1 MTASRGT
8 RRTDIAD
15 SNQGSIEMEVPYP
28 MAAQQIQFYQYRPD
42 SDARHNAVFTPM
54 PTEQPVYSPMI
65 GYPQQQHY
73 MVHPY
78 WQAPQHFARGHPHA
92 HYVPQQVPTPGAS
105 PPLTLAMPM
114 PRTISSNG
122 QMEHGHFLES
132 RHSSP
137 PTPCLSACPS
147 TASSP
152 PPSSVNQTPVHG
164 AGYFNLPI
172 EATKEEMQPL
182 TILDEWSE
190 HGREYHP
197 DSEVKRELIIN
208 EVAETEVHIFPH
220 PGDAKALLPSN
231 YTESFHSAITT
242 VTSSSCP
249 SPSLGPAS
257 PQSIVSPSA
266 YPVAEFVNLR
276 DLTSTSFEPVL
287 AVSPQSFPPLP
298 TLSAED
304 EEHKFD
310 LGHPSFPITP
320 EHETADPFTLAENP
334 SFDSSF
340 CTELDSED
348 EFSFVNFTDP
358 EIAYN
363 GDKRVQLSVGEE
375 EDFLSVHS
383 FGSFD
388 EEDHAAP
395 AGLPSPPAS
404 SFSDAGSCCASKKK
418 QRKMN
423 KRTSSVDSELE
434 FSSFTHAD
442 AHINGHTD
450 GQSTSEATPQDQSN
464 TADDEPETPAN
475 ADGSTPS
482 AAPTNRRGRKQSLT
496 EDPSKTFV
504 CTLCSR
510 RFRRQEHLKRHY
522 RSLHTHDKPFECN
535 DCGKKFSRSDNLA
548 QHARTHGSGAIVMG
562 VLENGELPPHHP
574 YDEEM
579 GHALYEAA
587 QRAAMATSSSSSG
600 SEASSGD
607 SKRALKKRKRDE
619 SL

>member
-1 MTASRGT
+1 
-8 RRTDIAD
+8 
-15 SNQGSIEMEVPYP
+15 
-28 MAAQQIQFYQYRPD
+28 MATQQIQFYQYRPD

-54 PTEQPVYSPMI
+54 PTEQPAYSPMA
-65 GYPQQQHY
+65 GYPHHQQQPQPHPPPPPQQY
-73 MVHPY
+73 MVHQY
-78 WQAPQHFARGHPHA
+78 WQAPAHYARGHPHA
-92 HYVPQQVPTPGAS
+92 HYVPQQVLTPRAS

-114 PRTISSNG
+114 PKILLDSNG
-122 QMEHGHFLES
+122 HMEHGHYLES

-152 PPSSVNQTPVHG
+152 PASSVNQTPVHG

-172 EATKEEMQPL
+172 EASKEEMQPL
-182 TILDEWSE
+182 TFLDDW
-190 HGREYHP
+190 
-197 DSEVKRELIIN
+197 
-208 EVAETEVHIFPH
+208 AENGQVHIFPH
-220 PGDAKALLPSN
+220 PGDAKAALLPSN
-231 YTESFHSAITT
+231 CTDSFHSASTT
-242 VTSSSCP
+242 STSTTANLSSCP
-249 SPSLGPAS
+249 SPSLAPAS
-257 PQSIVSPSA
+257 PQSQVSPAA

-276 DLTSTSFEPVL
+276 DLTSISLEPVIS
-287 AVSPQSFPPLP
+287 APVQSFPPLP

-304 EEHKFD
+304 DEHKFA
-310 LGHPSFPITP
+310 LGNPTFPVTP
-320 EHETADPFTLAENP
+320 EHETADPFTLVENP
-334 SFDSSF
+334 SFETSF

-363 GDKRVQLSVGEE
+363 GDKRLKLSIGEE

-388 EEDHAAP
+388 EDDHAAH
-395 AGLPSPPAS
+395 AGLLSPAS
-404 SFSDAGSCCASKKK
+404 SSDSGSCCAPKKK
-418 QRKMN
+418 AQRKM
-423 KRTSSVDSELE
+423 KRNGSTDSDLE
-434 FSSFTHAD
+434 FQTFTQSD
-442 AHINGHTD
+442 AHINSHAD
-450 GQSTSEATPQDQSN
+450 GQSTSEATPQEQQSTN
-464 TADDEPETPAN
+464 EDNSGSAN

-482 AAPTNRRGRKQSLT
+482 QAPANRRGRKQSLT

-522 RSLHTHDKPFECN
+522 RSLHTQDKPFECN
-535 DCGKKFSRSDNLA
+535 ECGKKFSRSDNLA

-562 VLENGELPPHHP
+562 VLENGELQPHQP

-587 QRAAMATSSSSSG
+587 QRAAMASSSSSSSG
-600 SEASSGD
+600 SEASSSGE

>member
-1 MTASRGT
+1 MEAS
-8 RRTDIAD
+8 
-15 SNQGSIEMEVPYP
+15 YP
-28 MAAQQIQFYQYRPD
+28 MATQQIQFYQYRPD

-54 PTEQPVYSPMI
+54 PAEQPAYSPMA
-65 GYPQQQHY
+65 GYPHHLQHQHPHQQY
-73 MVHPY
+73 MIHQY
-78 WQAPQHFARGHPHA
+78 WQGPAPFAQGHPHA
-92 HYVPQQVPTPGAS
+92 HYVPQQVLTPRAS

-114 PRTISSNG
+114 AMPKMMLDSNAH
-122 QMEHGHFLES
+122 MEHGHFLES

-152 PPSSVNQTPVHG
+152 PASSVNQTPVHG

-172 EATKEEMQPL
+172 EASKEEMQPL
-182 TILDEWSE
+182 TFLDEW
-190 HGREYHP
+190 
-197 DSEVKRELIIN
+197 
-208 EVAETEVHIFPH
+208 AENGQVHIFPH
-220 PGDAKALLPSN
+220 PGDAKAAMVPSN
-231 YTESFHSAITT
+231 GTDSFRSAASTASTINL
-242 VTSSSCP
+242 SSCT
-249 SPSLGPAS
+249 SPSLAPAS
-257 PQSIVSPSA
+257 PQSQVSPSA

-276 DLTSTSFEPVL
+276 DLTSTSLEPV
-287 AVSPQSFPPLP
+287 VSAPVQTFPPLP

-304 EEHKFD
+304 DEHKFA
-310 LGHPSFPITP
+310 LGQAFPITP
-320 EHETADPFTLAENP
+320 EHETADPFTLVENP
-334 SFDSSF
+334 SFDTSF
-340 CTELDSED
+340 CTEFDSED

-363 GDKRVQLSVGEE
+363 GDKRLKLSIGEE

-388 EEDHAAP
+388 EDEHAAH
-395 AGLPSPPAS
+395 AGLLSPPAS
-404 SFSDAGSCCASKKK
+404 SFSDSGSCCASKKK
-418 QRKMN
+418 TQRKM
-423 KRTSSVDSELE
+423 KRTGSTDSDLE
-434 FSSFTHAD
+434 FHSFTQSD
-442 AHINGHTD
+442 AHINSHAD
-450 GQSTSEATPQDQSN
+450 GQSNSDGTPQEQQSN
-464 TADDEPETPAN
+464 NDDNNGSSN

-482 AAPTNRRGRKQSLT
+482 QAPANRRGRKQSLT

-522 RSLHTHDKPFECN
+522 RSLHTQDKPFECN
-535 DCGKKFSRSDNLA
+535 ECGKKFSRSDNLA

-562 VLENGELPPHHP
+562 VLENGELQPHQP
-574 YDEEM
+574 FDEEM

-587 QRAAMATSSSSSG
+587 QRAALATSSSSSA
-600 SEASSGD
+600 SDSSSGE

>member
-1 MTASRGT
+1 
-8 RRTDIAD
+8 
-15 SNQGSIEMEVPYP
+15 MEGPYALVTPP
-28 MAAQQIQFYQYRPD
+28 MQFYQYRPD

-54 PTEQPVYSPMI
+54 PTEQPTYSPMT
-65 GYPQQQHY
+65 GYPQQQQSAAPQY
-73 MVHPY
+73 LVQQY
-78 WQAPQHFARGHPHA
+78 WQGHAAHFPRGHPHA
-92 HYVPQQVPTPGAS
+92 HYVPQQVLTPRAS

-114 PRTISSNG
+114 AMPKMMLDSNG
-122 QMEHGHFLES
+122 HMEHGHFLES

-152 PPSSVNQTPVHG
+152 PASSVNQTPVHS

-172 EATKEEMQPL
+172 EASKEEMQPL
-182 TILDEWSE
+182 TYLDEWSE
-190 HGREYHP
+190 SGQ
-197 DSEVKRELIIN
+197 
-208 EVAETEVHIFPH
+208 VHIFPH
-220 PGDAKALLPSN
+220 PGDAKAALVPSN
-231 YTESFHSAITT
+231 GTDSFHSTINA
-242 VTSSSCP
+242 SSCP
-249 SPSLGPAS
+249 SPSLAPAS
-257 PQSIVSPSA
+257 PQSQVSPSA

-276 DLTSTSFEPVL
+276 DLTSTSLEP
-287 AVSPQSFPPLP
+287 AVSAPVRTFPPLP

-304 EEHKFD
+304 DEHKFA
-310 LGHPSFPITP
+310 LGNQAFPITP
-320 EHETADPFTLAENP
+320 EHETADPFSLVENP
-334 SFDSSF
+334 SFDTSF
-340 CTELDSED
+340 CTEFDSED

-363 GDKRVQLSVGEE
+363 GDKRLKLSVGEE

-388 EEDHAAP
+388 EDDHAAH
-395 AGLPSPPAS
+395 AGLLSPPAS
-404 SFSDAGSCCASKKK
+404 SFSDSGSCCASKKK
-418 QRKMN
+418 NHTQRKM
-423 KRTSSVDSELE
+423 KRNSSTDSDVE
-434 FSSFTHAD
+434 FQNFTQSD
-442 AHINGHTD
+442 AHINSHAD
-450 GQSTSEATPQDQSN
+450 GQSTSDATPQEQSN
-464 TADDEPETPAN
+464 ANEDNTGSSN
-475 ADGSTPS
+475 ADGSNPLT
-482 AAPTNRRGRKQSLT
+482 APANRRGRKQSLT

-522 RSLHTHDKPFECN
+522 RSLHTQDKPFECN
-535 DCGKKFSRSDNLA
+535 ECGKKFSRSDNLA

-562 VLENGELPPHHP
+562 VLENGELQPHQP

-587 QRAAMATSSSSSG
+587 QRAALATSSSSSG
-600 SEASSGD
+600 SEASSSGE

>member
-1 MTASRGT
+1 M
-8 RRTDIAD
+8 
-15 SNQGSIEMEVPYP
+15 
-28 MAAQQIQFYQYRPD
+28 
-42 SDARHNAVFTPM
+42 
-54 PTEQPVYSPMI
+54 
-65 GYPQQQHY
+65 
-73 MVHPY
+73 
-78 WQAPQHFARGHPHA
+78 
-92 HYVPQQVPTPGAS
+92 
-105 PPLTLAMPM
+105 
-114 PRTISSNG
+114 
-122 QMEHGHFLES
+122 
-132 RHSSP
+132 
-137 PTPCLSACPS
+137 
-147 TASSP
+147 
-152 PPSSVNQTPVHG
+152 
-164 AGYFNLPI
+164 
-172 EATKEEMQPL
+172 
-182 TILDEWSE
+182 
-190 HGREYHP
+190 
-197 DSEVKRELIIN
+197 
-208 EVAETEVHIFPH
+208 HIFPH

-231 YTESFHSAITT
+231 CTESFHSATAT

-249 SPSLGPAS
+249 SPSFGPAS
-257 PQSIVSPSA
+257 PQSVVSPSA

-287 AVSPQSFPPLP
+287 AIPAQSFPPLP
-298 TLSAED
+298 TLSADD
-304 EEHKFD
+304 EEHRFA
-310 LGHPSFPITP
+310 LSNTVFPVTP
-320 EHETADPFTLAENP
+320 EHETADPFTLIENP

-363 GDKRVQLSVGEE
+363 CDKRIKLSVGEE

-388 EEDHAAP
+388 EEDHVAH

-404 SFSDAGSCCASKKK
+404 SFSDAGSCCSSKK

-434 FSSFTHAD
+434 FSSFTHED
-442 AHINGHTD
+442 AHIHGHTD
-450 GQSTSEATPQDQSN
+450 GQSTAAATPQDQEDN
-464 TADDEPETPAN
+464 NDEDVDTPAN

-482 AAPTNRRGRKQSLT
+482 AVPTNRRGRKQSLT

-535 DCGKKFSRSDNLA
+535 ECGKKFSRSDNLA

-562 VLENGELPPHHP
+562 VLENGELQPHQP

-579 GHALYEAA
+579 SHALYEAA

-600 SEASSGD
+600 SEVSSSGE